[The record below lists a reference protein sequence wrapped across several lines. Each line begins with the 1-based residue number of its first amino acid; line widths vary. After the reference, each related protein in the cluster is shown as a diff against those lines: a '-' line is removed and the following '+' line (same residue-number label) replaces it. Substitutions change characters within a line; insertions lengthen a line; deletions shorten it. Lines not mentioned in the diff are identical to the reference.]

1 MSLSRRRC
9 ALLCVAA
16 AAALIAALAF
26 VGATP
31 HTAARADTLGQLNSQ
46 LGSEQARQQHLNSS
60 LASLSSLISGLDHQI
75 QIVENRLAGVQAQLA
90 SDRAQLARDRVAL
103 KRERAL
109 IIKLRARLALA
120 RLVLSRQLVASY
132 EGDRPDLVSVVLN
145 ANGFNNLLDEITFL
159 KTAQQQQQSTITVT
173 RKAKQQADDAA
184 ARLARLERRDRRITE
199 GETLQEHA
207 LASMNALLQSK
218 QSALAQAR
226 SAQLL
231 ELHAS
236 EQHANALKSRI
247 DHIHAQQ
254 AAAAAAAAASAQA
267 PAAPIGSPSAP
278 GSLGP
283 GGGWAIPWAIVDCE
297 SGGQNLPPNSAG
309 ASGYYQII
317 PSTWTGF
324 GGSGP
329 AAYLTS
335 KAEQDAVAAR
345 IWNGGAGASDW
356 VCAGIVGIH

>member
-1 MSLSRRRC
+1 MILSRRR
-9 ALLCVAA
+9 AACVCIAA
-16 AAALIAALAF
+16 AAVLAALAF
-26 VGATP
+26 VGSAP
-31 HTAARADTLGQLNSQ
+31 QTAARADTLGQLNSQ
-46 LGSEQARQQHLNSS
+46 LGAEQARQQHLNSS
-60 LASLSSLISGLDHQI
+60 LSSLSSLISGLDHQI
-75 QIVENRLAGVQAQLA
+75 QLVENRLAGVQAQLA
-90 SDRAQLARDRVAL
+90 SDRAQLARDRAAL

-109 IIKLRARLALA
+109 VVKLRARLALA
-120 RLVLSRQLVASY
+120 RLALSKQLVASY

-145 ANGFNNLLDEITFL
+145 ANGFNNLLDEIAFL
-159 KTAQQQQQSTITVT
+159 KAAENQQQSAISVT
-173 RKAKQQADDAA
+173 SRAKLRADQAA
-184 ARLARLERRDRRITE
+184 ARLTKLESRDHRITY
-199 GETLQEHA
+199 GAILQERA

-218 QSALAQAR
+218 QSALARAR

-236 EQHANALKSRI
+236 EQHAGELKSKI
-247 DHIHAQQ
+247 AQTQAAQ
-254 AAAAAAAAASAQA
+254 AAAAAAAAASAPA
-267 PAAPIGSPSAP
+267 PAAPVGSPTAP

-317 PSTWTGF
+317 PSTWTGY

-345 IWNGGAGASDW
+345 IWNGGKGASAW
-356 VCAGIVGIH
+356 VCAGIVGIT